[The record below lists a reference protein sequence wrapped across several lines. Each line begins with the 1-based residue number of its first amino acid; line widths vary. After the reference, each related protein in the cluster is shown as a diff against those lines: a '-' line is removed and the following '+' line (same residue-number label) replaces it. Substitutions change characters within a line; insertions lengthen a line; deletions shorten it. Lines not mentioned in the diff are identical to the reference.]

1 VADVVGTAYGH
12 DVPGAWNSSD
22 AARETPDEP
31 LVVRAQAPDV
41 LPPLPETG
49 GLTWRALTPADAED
63 LTTFIA
69 HIEEVDNPPYRTS
82 PEEVADYFDD
92 EGHDYSGIGGFD
104 ADGILHAFAFARLR
118 RADAEIK
125 RVFISGGLEPS
136 LRDQGIG
143 SAVLDWQIA
152 RARQI
157 LARADGADDPV
168 ARGRLLLHVDD
179 DQTSLVRLLTTR
191 GFTEARHYS
200 QMRRD
205 LSRPIPEVAVE
216 WPLTVE
222 PWTPALDDAVR
233 RAHNAAFH
241 DLWGAQ
247 PLSPQ
252 DWQAERAHHVPEWSF
267 VALDRSSDRAQ
278 VAGYLMSGRYE
289 QDWHALGWTEG
300 YTEILGVLP
309 AWRGRHVASGLLAH
323 AMRAYA
329 ADGMQYAG
337 LDVDADDPSGAI
349 GLFEHLGYERVRG
362 SVVYTL
368 EV

>member
-1 VADVVGTAYGH
+1 ADVVGTAYGH

-92 EGHDYSGIGGFD
+92 EGHDYSGIGG
-104 ADGILHAFAFARLR
+104 
-118 RADAEIK
+118 
-125 RVFISGGLEPS
+125 
-136 LRDQGIG
+136 
-143 SAVLDWQIA
+143 AVLDWQLA
-152 RARQI
+152 RARRI
-157 LARADGADDPV
+157 LARADGADDAV

-289 QDWHALGWTEG
+289 QDWHALGW
-300 YTEILGVLP
+300 
-309 AWRGRHVASGLLAH
+309 
-323 AMRAYA
+323 
-329 ADGMQYAG
+329 
-337 LDVDADDPSGAI
+337 
-349 GLFEHLGYERVRG
+349 
-362 SVVYTL
+362 
-368 EV
+368 